1 MINITTKELEIE
13 SSLKKKIEF
22 ICDFCNTKP
31 TIINGN
37 IRNITRSN
45 LSYVEPHRI
54 IIKGIT
60 FLAFNYSTTLYIGN
74 LLNKLEI
81 KRFRELFKANISINT
96 NFF

>member
-13 SSLKKKIEF
+13 QELKRKIEF

-37 IRNITRSN
+37 IRNITRTN

-60 FLAFNYSTTLYIGN
+60 FLAFNYSNEIYINN
-74 LLNKLEI
+74 LSRKIKINELENYI
-81 KRFRELFKANISINT
+81 KSQN
-96 NFF
+96 

>member
-1 MINITTKELEIE
+1 MIKLKTKELHFDEE
-13 SSLKKKIEF
+13 LKKKIEF

-37 IRNITRSN
+37 FRNITRTN

-60 FLAFNYSTTLYIGN
+60 FLAFNYSKTLYVGN
-74 LLNKLEI
+74 LSERLELKDLETFIKLLN
-81 KRFRELFKANISINT
+81 
-96 NFF
+96 